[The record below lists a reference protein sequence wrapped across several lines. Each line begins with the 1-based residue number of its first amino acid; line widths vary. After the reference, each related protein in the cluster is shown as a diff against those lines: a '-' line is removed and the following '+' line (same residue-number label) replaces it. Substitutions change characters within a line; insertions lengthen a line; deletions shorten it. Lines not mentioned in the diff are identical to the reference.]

1 MYNILFVDDEPNIL
15 SALKR
20 VLRQKR
26 GEWQMEFAHS
36 GEHALS
42 ILAVTN
48 VDVIISDICMPG
60 MDGIQLLTNVKNQY
74 PKIIRM
80 ALSGQVG
87 AEIELECVHVA
98 HQFLAKP
105 MDVKSLQAEIESS
118 SKLKLLLDNERL
130 KTLLGAID
138 TLPSIPQ
145 LYQRILQEA
154 TGSEGSIAKVGE
166 IISED
171 LAMSAKILQLVN
183 SAFFGLP
190 IHVESI
196 KKAVSFVGFDII
208 RSLVLSQKVFSS
220 YEKTLEAGL
229 SLPKLVRHSNNVS
242 ALARKIAIEEKLP
255 AKKCSQVVMAS
266 MLHNIGKL
274 VLADQY
280 PERYAKVIATV
291 KKNRES
297 FQAAEI
303 EEFGISHEVVG
314 GYLLGIWGL
323 PDNIVEAV
331 AFHHTPGNSAA
342 CEFNVLTCVY
352 LATCLI
358 HACERGLDE
367 VELMGY
373 IDTEYI
379 RKLSLDGKINKWM
392 HIAQE
397 LEFNERNA

>member
-15 SALKR
+15 AALKR
-20 VLRQKR
+20 VLRPKR
-26 GEWQMEFAHS
+26 DEWQMEFANS

-42 ILAVTN
+42 ILAATN
-48 VDVIISDICMPG
+48 VDVIISDIRMPG
-60 MDGIQLLTNVKNQY
+60 MNGIQLLTNVKNQY

-80 ALSGQVG
+80 AFSGQVE
-87 AEIELECVHVA
+87 AEIELECVQVV

-105 MDVKSLQAEIESS
+105 TDVESLQAAIESS
-118 SKLKLLLDNERL
+118 SKLKLLLGNERL
-130 KTLLGAID
+130 QKILGAVD

-154 TGSEGSIAKVGE
+154 AGSEGSIAKVSE

-190 IHVESI
+190 SHVESI
-196 KKAVSFVGFDII
+196 KKAVTFVGFDII

-220 YEKTLEAGL
+220 YEKTLSSGL
-229 SLPKLVRHSNNVS
+229 DLPQLVRHSNHVS
-242 ALARKIAIEEKLP
+242 ALARKIAIEEGLP
-255 AKKCSQVVMAS
+255 AKKCDQVVMAG

-297 FQAAEI
+297 YQAAEI

-314 GYLLGIWGL
+314 GYLLGLWGL

-342 CEFNVLTCVY
+342 CEFTVLTCVY

-358 HACERGLDE
+358 HACERELDE
-367 VELMGY
+367 IELMGY
-373 IDTEYI
+373 LDMEYI
-379 RKLSLDGKINKWM
+379 SKLSLNGKINKWK

-397 LEFNERNA
+397 LEFNEGDA